1 LKKKIKS
8 QKTNEKRKIEKTEED
23 KINNIEQRAKF
34 LVSISRRYID
44 TRDMMKKKR
53 INRSIEEFD

>member
-44 TRDMMKKKR
+44 TRGMMK
-53 INRSIEEFD
+53 